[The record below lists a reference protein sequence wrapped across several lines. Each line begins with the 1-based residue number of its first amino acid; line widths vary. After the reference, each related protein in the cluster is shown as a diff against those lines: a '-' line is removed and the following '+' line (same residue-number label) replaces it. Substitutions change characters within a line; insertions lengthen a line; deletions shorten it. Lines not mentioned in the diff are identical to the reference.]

1 MKKDRE
7 ERVKRRGGS
16 RMEKQEGEAGAGSW
30 RGKQEVEA
38 APRCT
43 RKKQ

>member
-1 MKKDRE
+1 
-7 ERVKRRGGS
+7 
-16 RMEKQEGEAGAGSW
+16 MEKQEGEAGAGSR

-38 APRCT
+38 AARCT